1 MGNNSISYAD
11 IKDGLK
17 DASQFMVVAN
27 YFEQSMHFE
36 GNFAVDKF
44 KGNGNPVGAQE
55 LKRKLILQL
64 ILKNQLIRQLQKL
77 LTLE

>member
-1 MGNNSISYAD
+1 METR
-11 IKDGLK
+11 L
-17 DASQFMVVAN
+17 
-27 YFEQSMHFE
+27 EHR
-36 GNFAVDKF
+36 
-44 KGNGNPVGAQE
+44 E